1 LNRNATLL
9 EFAIG
14 ASLAVVPVLLA
25 VLLIVAWWRPLDA
38 SQGGARDPDH
48 HVGARQVAALKTF
61 ERAIVRRSEIRKPPG
76 DAAELIAA
84 IPACRAEWQGKERA
98 VDRVRAWIGGARN
111 ARSSPA
117 DRIAA
122 HVARLDDALR
132 TFSTQANRR
141 VVDAVG
147 IDVARWGEAVT
158 ETLRAPV
165 ESPDYPGRRFTV
177 RCEDIAGAV
186 DVLVRNDARMLH
198 ALAWRGTEVARTVAR
213 WRPDQYVE
221 ISGRHVAR
229 ANPWLGVAGCVYMG
243 SVAKGRPEQLTSL
256 PYGGSERSERGGP
269 ERSTYFVSETRGM
282 AERVCADGEGS
293 GAAAIAGTVGEPA
306 PRMAVDDARWS
317 VPPSLSAMLQPLDA
331 MKRPASNGDASL
343 VRVGSAR
350 LPVGD
355 TVDVTIDPALQSIA
369 QRVAACYTGR
379 QDVCRVLG
387 LARKEDDGKPVG
399 HRLLEQALVRMA
411 AVAIIDVETGRIEAL
426 AGSLSPCTREEF
438 DGPGRSPQC
447 DRRMPYPIRYN
458 PDALLNPA
466 VYHDAMPAST
476 IKPVMAAAFLSD
488 PVVGKTWIAAERA
501 EMQRTPWPTRDSLR
515 GQLMRSDSARFL
527 DRMFCLDRKPADCR
541 RPWEVQAATLAFG
554 WNVNCAQDAHEGCG
568 KRNLLFGNPIA
579 GIAGAVPFGRLMVEP
594 ASGAPGAPMRVAKS
608 VPLDPVKV
616 TACAAGPD
624 GRRGTKDDW
633 EKCRARKIVDVA
645 AEGWGQGNARATAL
659 GAAGMIASLAAAANG
674 DVPAVPHLV
683 ASVRAAGTTD
693 AKLVAAARGAS
704 DSHLTREIAEVIVS
718 GLSYSHRAGTARL
731 ACEQVFDAKACRD
744 IDWIAGKTGTPTF
757 PNDDL
762 TLDDLAR
769 LCAPSAARP
778 RADATSA
785 KAREIAATCGAL
797 RPYKWYVAT
806 YRSDPANPRWTKAIG
821 VLTERNWLAESGRI
835 HGAGD
840 HGPNPAAEIAM
851 QIAGRHAGKI
861 GAAP

>member
-1 LNRNATLL
+1 MKRERTLL

-38 SQGGARDPDH
+38 PQRAARDPDH
-48 HVGARQVAALKTF
+48 HIGARQVAALKTF
-61 ERAIVRRSEIRKPPG
+61 ERAIVRRSDVRAPPG
-76 DAAELIAA
+76 DAAALLAA
-84 IPACRAEWQGKERA
+84 IPACKAEWQGKERVA
-98 VDRVRAWIGGARN
+98 DRVRGWFGGPRAVRGV
-111 ARSSPA
+111 PA

-122 HVARLDDALR
+122 QLARLDDALR

-147 IDVARWGEAVT
+147 IDVARWSDAVT

-165 ESPDYPGRRFTV
+165 ESSDYPGRRFTV

-213 WRPDQYVE
+213 WRPDQFVE

-229 ANPWLGVAGCVYMG
+229 GNPWLGVAGCVYMG
-243 SVAKGRPEQLTSL
+243 SS
-256 PYGGSERSERGGP
+256 S
-269 ERSTYFVSETRGM
+269 YFVSETRGM
-282 AERVCADGEGS
+282 GERVCAETEAG
-293 GAAAIAGTVGEPA
+293 IAGTVGEPVPHMTA
-306 PRMAVDDARWS
+306 DDARWS

-331 MKRPASNGDASL
+331 MKRPGGNGDASFL
-343 VRVGSAR
+343 RVGSTR
-350 LPVGD
+350 MPVGD
-355 TVDVTIDPALQSIA
+355 SIDVTIDPALQSLA

-379 QDVCRVLG
+379 QDVCGALAI
-387 LARKEDDGKPVG
+387 ARKEDEGKPVG
-399 HRLLEQALVRMA
+399 HRLLERALVRMA

-426 AGSLSPCTREEF
+426 AGALSPCTREEY

-447 DRRMPYPIRYN
+447 DRRMPYPIRYS

-488 PVVGKTWIAAERA
+488 PVVGKTWLAAERA

-527 DRMFCLDRKPADCR
+527 DRMFCIDRKPADCR

-554 WNVNCAQDAHEGCG
+554 WNVNCAQDAQEGCG
-568 KRNLLFGNPIA
+568 KRNLLFGNPMP

-594 ASGAPGAPMRVAKS
+594 ASEKPGAPMRIAKT
-608 VPLDPVKV
+608 VPLDAAKV
-616 TACAAGPD
+616 GACAAGPD
-624 GRRGTKDDW
+624 GKRGTKDDW
-633 EKCRARKIVDVA
+633 EKCRARRIVDVA

-659 GAAGMIASLAAAANG
+659 GAAGMVASLAAVANG

-683 ASVRAAGTTD
+683 ASVRAAGS
-693 AKLVAAARGAS
+693 AEPKLVSAARATG
-704 DSHLTREIAEVIVS
+704 DPHLTRDIAEVIVS

-731 ACEQVFDAKACRD
+731 ACEQVFDAKTCRD
-744 IDWIAGKTGTPTF
+744 MDWLAGKTGTPTF

-762 TLDDLAR
+762 TLDDLAK
-769 LCAPSAARP
+769 LCKPGAARS
-778 RADATSA
+778 RS
-785 KAREIAATCGAL
+785 EAATCGAL

-806 YRSDPANPRWTKAIG
+806 YRSDPTNPRWTKAIG
-821 VLTERNWLAESGRI
+821 VLTERNWLLESGRI

-840 HGPNPAAEIAM
+840 HGPNPSAEIAM
-851 QIAGRHAGKI
+851 QIAGRHVGKI
-861 GAAP
+861 GAPQ